1 MNAVVELHPGA
12 LPSHVVSAFGLES
25 AAPERLG
32 PSRFRYGSVVLS
44 SAGDPARAGW
54 SARVRETLAPAGFRV
69 ARPVR
74 SSDGRYIISGWRA
87 DTFLEGSAQ
96 PRYDELVA
104 ASLRLQQALA
114 AQPRPRFLFGPVSV
128 PLAESD
134 VYLVADRAAW
144 EPDPC
149 RYLAGAANWPADTE
163 LAEHQEQVFAM
174 FRALTPLR
182 VPVSLPNQVVH
193 GHLLETV
200 VFNGSAEPGV
210 EDLVPYWRPAVWG
223 TALVVVDAL
232 VWGDADP
239 ALPGRWAHLPEF
251 PQLMLRALLFRL
263 AVHLLHPGATS
274 PTGARLG
281 RAVDVVRTF
290 L

>member
-1 MNAVVELHPGA
+1 MSAAVELEVVPPPA
-12 LPSHVVSAFGLES
+12 HVVSAFGLEP
-25 AAPERLG
+25 AASVQLAG
-32 PSRFRYGSVVLS
+32 GAFRYGGVVLS
-44 SAGDPARAGW
+44 PAGDPARSGW

-74 SSDGRYIISGWRA
+74 SSDGRYVISGWRA
-87 DTFLEGSAQ
+87 DTHVEGSVQ
-96 PRYDELVA
+96 PRFDELVA
-104 ASLRLQQALA
+104 ASIRLHQALA
-114 AQPRPRFLFGPVSV
+114 GLARPRFLIGPVAS

-134 VYLVADRAAW
+134 VYLVADRASW
-144 EPDPC
+144 EPDPS
-149 RYLAGAANWPADTE
+149 RYLAGAANWPGEAA
-163 LAEHQEQVFAM
+163 LAEHQEQVLAM

-182 VPVSLPNQVVH
+182 APVALPNQVVH
-193 GHLLETV
+193 GDCLETV
-200 VFNGSAEPGV
+200 VFHGSSDPGV
-210 EDLVPYWRPAVWG
+210 LDIVPYWRPAVWG

-263 AVHLLHPGATS
+263 AVHLLHPRATEA
-274 PTGARLG
+274 TGQRLART
-281 RAVDVVRTF
+281 VDVVRSF

>member
-1 MNAVVELHPGA
+1 MSTAFELDTVSP
-12 LPSHVVSAFGLES
+12 PSHVVSAFGLES
-25 AAPERLG
+25 AAVAPLG
-32 PSRFRYGSVVLS
+32 STTFRYGDVVLS
-44 SAGDPARAGW
+44 AAGDPARAGW

-74 SSDGRYIISGWRA
+74 SSDGRYVISGWRA
-87 DTFLEGSAQ
+87 DMHVEGSAQ

-104 ASLRLQQALA
+104 ASIRLQPALA
-114 AQPRPRFLFGPVSV
+114 GLARPRFLVGPVAV
-128 PLAESD
+128 PLIESD

-144 EPDPC
+144 EPDPS
-149 RYLAGAANWPADTE
+149 RYLAGAANWPGGSE
-163 LAEHQEQVFAM
+163 LVEHQDQVLAM

-182 VPVSLPNQVVH
+182 EPVNLPNQVVH
-193 GHLLETV
+193 GDLLATV
-200 VFNGSAEPGV
+200 VFHGSADPGV
-210 EDLVPYWRPAVWG
+210 TDLVPYWRPAVWG

-239 ALPGRWAHLPEF
+239 ALPGRWAHLPSF

-263 AVHLLHPGATS
+263 AVHLLHPLATEA
-274 PTGARLG
+274 TGKRLG
-281 RAVDVVRTF
+281 RAVDIVRAF